1 MREPEGEMGGAIH
14 KWSSR
19 TSPLTWLMRVS
30 PSVLIVV
37 MAGISCI
44 KGEIPGGTQT
54 SKNSNETRKSESTF
68 DFIANRATISDIQ
81 VSPDGVRTAF
91 LYFRGRPVTDEVE
104 FTLSVVDNRLGE
116 VTEVARY
123 ALPAARAM
131 ADLDVPR
138 PTAAGFRWSQDGQSL
153 AYLLPGS
160 HGVEVVLWHGTS
172 VRSEIVVAGHDEVQ
186 LSEDGSDYDG
196 LRLVTRDELRLSLA
210 GPPDRALRI
219 KDGYRF
225 FGPLK
230 NPKMSRQFQE
240 QAWILRWSTGSF
252 QKVGDVKSV
261 YELGEPRE
269 ISVAPPSATVLTG
282 TTTVD
287 SHEYRQPGGKLIVR
301 SAADVSRALSPH
313 AARLYRYLQLIQ
325 DGGKRPPV
333 TITRPS
339 EDQCHMKGIGWEKDG
354 RYFFFLEQCEATT
367 SIVKVDA
374 NGVEHTVV
382 KVPALLD
389 ARGDRPEREISPGG
403 LFAVLARSSSFSAED
418 LISVDLESGEV
429 RSLVRPNDGHQLRVS
444 ARSVVMTP
452 SDDIFKAR
460 LYLPGAPATGRL
472 PLVVTLYHSGPGLET
487 STGDEIPILA
497 LVESGIAVMT
507 VDTRSMV
514 DGFGN
519 GDSSW
524 EVARVERPR
533 IAIEQLIQR
542 VTADY
547 GVDPSRVG
555 LAGLSYGTEIAM
567 YCYWK
572 SERFRTISTA
582 GGSPSPSWVFLGG
595 IGYASRLAQRGLSDA
610 TEPIEP
616 VWKFISAALNAR
628 EELPPLLWQTPDSER
643 VATTES
649 WYRLR
654 KAGAPVEWWDYPDE
668 THQKFSPADRWWVQ
682 RRNLDWFRFWLQDY
696 EDPDAS
702 KADQYVRWREFR
714 ELHHA
719 RSSAERTARGH

>member
-1 MREPEGEMGGAIH
+1 MRGAIH
-14 KWSSR
+14 ARGQRASVS
-19 TSPLTWLMRVS
+19 TWLMRFS
-30 PSVLIVV
+30 SSVLLVV
-37 MAGISCI
+37 IAGMSCF
-44 KGEIPGGTQT
+44 KGATAGETQAPKT
-54 SKNSNETRKSESTF
+54 SDETRKSESTF
-68 DFIANRATISDIQ
+68 DFIANRATLSDIQ
-81 VSPDGVRTAF
+81 VSPDGVHTAF
-91 LYFRGRPVTDEVE
+91 LYFRGRPITDEIE

-116 VTEVARY
+116 VTEIARY

-131 ADLDVPR
+131 ADLDAPR

-153 AYLLPGS
+153 AYLIPGG
-160 HGVEVVLWHGTS
+160 HGVELGLWHGAS
-172 VRSEIVVAGHDEVQ
+172 ARSEIVFTGHDEVQ
-186 LSEDGSDYDG
+186 FSEDSSDNDG
-196 LRLVTRDELRLSLA
+196 LRLITKDEVRVSLA
-210 GPPDRALRI
+210 APPNRALRI

-225 FGPLK
+225 FGALK

-240 QAWILRWSTGSF
+240 QVWIFRWSTGNC

-269 ISVAPPSATVLTG
+269 ISVVPRSETVLTG
-282 TTTVD
+282 TMTLD
-287 SHEYRQPGGKLIVR
+287 SHEYRQPDGKLIIR
-301 SAADVSRALSPH
+301 SAADVSRAQSPY
-313 AARLYRYLQLIQ
+313 AARSYRYLQLIHV
-325 DGGKRPPV
+325 GGERPPI
-333 TITRPS
+333 TITRS
-339 EDQCHMKGIGWEKDG
+339 TEDQCHMKGIGWERDG

-367 SIVKVDA
+367 SIKKVDVD
-374 NGVEHTVV
+374 GVQHTVV

-389 ARGDRPEREISPGG
+389 IRGDRSEREISPLG
-403 LFAVLARSSSFSAED
+403 LFAVLARSSIFSAED
-418 LISVDLESGEV
+418 LVSVDLKSGEV
-429 RSLVRPNDGHQLRVS
+429 RSLVRPNDEHQMGVS
-444 ARSVVMTP
+444 ARSVVLTP

-460 LYLPGAPATGRL
+460 LYLPGSPATDRFS
-472 PLVVTLYHSGPGLET
+472 LVITLYHSGPGLET

-497 LVESGIAVMT
+497 LIENGIAVMT
-507 VDTRSMV
+507 VDTRSMI

-519 GDSSW
+519 GDISW

-533 IAIEQLIQR
+533 VAIEQLIQR
-542 VTADY
+542 VTAEY

-572 SERFRTISTA
+572 SNRFRTISTA

-610 TEPIEP
+610 IEPIDP

-628 EELPPLLWQTPDSER
+628 GELPPLLWQTPDSER

-696 EDPDAS
+696 EDPDPS
-702 KADQYVRWREFR
+702 KVDQYVRWREFR
-714 ELHHA
+714 ELHNA
-719 RSSAERTARGH
+719 RSGAERTVRGH